1 MNEQLSVPL
10 GHVPPEQVDAREPQ
24 TWIASLQPAQEPF
37 YNPATGI
44 VTMQSEQFVAL
55 IRRVISGA

>member
-1 MNEQLSVPL
+1 MIEQSSMPIGQV
-10 GHVPPEQVDAREPQ
+10 HPEQVDAREPH

-44 VTMQSEQFVAL
+44 VTMESEQFVAL
-55 IRRVISGA
+55 IHRVVSGA

>member
-1 MNEQLSVPL
+1 MIEQSSMPIGQVLL
-10 GHVPPEQVDAREPQ
+10 EQVDDREPQ
-24 TWIASLQPAQEPF
+24 RWIASLQTAQEPF

-55 IRRVISGA
+55 IQRVISGA